1 MDISRPS
8 TADGDGSPSG
18 NRLAAVATDDT
29 RSGTSPGLD
38 APPLVGA
45 RATTAW
51 QAEGKAMIAEFIGT
65 FTLIFAG
72 VGAIA
77 VTAPLGAASLVP
89 VALAHGLALVV
100 MITATAA
107 ISGGH
112 LNPAVTFGALLGGKI
127 QLPQAIG
134 HWVAQVLGG
143 MAGALVIFAF
153 LPAGMLAKAGYGVP
167 APGAGVGSVTA
178 VFIELV
184 LTFFLVFVVFGSAID
199 DRAPKVGGLFI
210 GLTVAMDILVGGPLT
225 GAAMNP
231 ARFLGPAI
239 VYATDLQY
247 TWIYLLGPLLGGGL
261 AGLIWRFVFLNAPQK
276 AAA

>member
-1 MDISRPS
+1 
-8 TADGDGSPSG
+8 
-18 NRLAAVATDDT
+18 
-29 RSGTSPGLD
+29 
-38 APPLVGA
+38 
-45 RATTAW
+45 
-51 QAEGKAMIAEFIGT
+51 MIAEFIGT

-127 QLPQAIG
+127 RLPQAIG

-143 MAGALVIFAF
+143 MAGALVIAAF
-153 LPAGMLAKAGYGVP
+153 LPAGVLTNAGYGVP
-167 APGAGVGSVTA
+167 APGTGVGSLTA